1 MQGALVDGAAGVVC
15 APGGKL
21 SWVLRFAIKGGSS
34 RLK

>member
-21 SWVLRFAIKGGSS
+21 SRVLRFAIKGGSS